1 MISQKTIQEI
11 RDTAKIEDVIGDYV
25 TLKKRGVNLL
35 GLCPF
40 HNEKTPSFT
49 VSPAKNIYKCFGCG
63 ESGGAINFIMEHEGM
78 TYPQALRHLA
88 DKYGI
93 EMDETKPSAE
103 AIQERQMMDSLYLI
117 NERTQQFFAQQLF
130 ETESGKNI
138 GLSYFKERGFN
149 EDTIKKFGLGYAPTG
164 FKTFTDKAVKE
175 GYKLELLQ
183 KAGVTSQKGYDFFR
197 DRMMFVIHNLTGKVI
212 GFGGRTL
219 SKDKKSPKYINT
231 PESEIYVKNK
241 SLYGIY
247 FAKTAIRRADECILV
262 EGYTDVISLHQSG
275 IENVVASSGTS
286 LTVGQIGMIKRY
298 TPNIKILYDGDPA
311 GIKAAMRG
319 LDMVLEQ
326 DMNVKIVLL
335 PTGEDPDSYLRQLG
349 ADAFKEYISQNA
361 NDFIL
366 FKTNLLLEE
375 SEGDPVKKAGLI
387 KDIVESISKVR
398 DPIKRSVYIKEC
410 AVRVDISEQVLIT
423 EVNKII
429 HRDLRK
435 REQQAA
441 ARQATDDAPP
451 PHTAADAPP
460 EEAAIIGEAPLPK
473 SRELTD
479 EFQEKD
485 IVRLIVEFGDRIL
498 EGEITVAAHV
508 LANIEDVMDEFDDKL
523 CGEIIAE
530 AYDLIRNE
538 QIIKPSYFISHQ
550 NPDIAKLAISLTHLP
565 HVYSPNWEEKLGHPL
580 QTQSMPNE
588 NYAMDVKGSI
598 KMFVFKKIN
607 KMITKNALKIK
618 DLQENKKYDE
628 IDYLMK
634 LQMKLKHIEGELF
647 ENQLG
652 ANIKPFDR

>member
-11 RDTAKIEDVIGDYV
+11 RETAKIEDVIGDYV

-88 DKYGI
+88 GKYNI
-93 EMDETKPSAE
+93 ELDETQPSQE

-117 NERTQQFFAQQLF
+117 NERAQQFFAKQLF
-130 ETESGKNI
+130 ESEAGKTI

-149 EDTIKKFGLGYAPTG
+149 EDTIKKFGLGYAPKG
-164 FKTFTDKAVKE
+164 YKAFTDKAVSD

-183 KAGVTSQKGYDFFR
+183 KAGVTSQKGFDFFR

-219 SKDKKSPKYINT
+219 STDPKSPKYINT
-231 PESEIYVKNK
+231 AESEIYVKNK

-262 EGYTDVISLHQSG
+262 EGYTDVIALHQSG
-275 IENVVASSGTS
+275 IENTVASSGTS

-335 PTGEDPDSYLRQLG
+335 PEGEDPDSYLKQVG
-349 ADAFKEYISQNA
+349 ADAFKQYISDNA

-366 FKTNLLLEE
+366 FKVNLLLEE
-375 SEGDPVKKAGLI
+375 VEGDPVKKSELI
-387 KDIVESISKVR
+387 KDIVTSISKVR
-398 DPIKRSVYIKEC
+398 DPIKRSLYTKEC
-410 AVRVDISEQVLIT
+410 AVKMDIDEQILIN
-423 EVNKII
+423 EINKII
-429 HRDLRK
+429 YKSLKK
-435 REQQAA
+435 REQQVA

-451 PHTAADAPP
+451 PHTADDAPP
-460 EEAAIIGEAPLPK
+460 EEGAIEGEAAPK

-485 IVRLIVEFGDRIL
+485 IVRLIVEFGDRTL
-498 EGEITVAAHV
+498 EDGATVAAFV
-508 LANIEDVMDEFDDKL
+508 LASIEEVMEEFDDTL
-523 CGEIIAE
+523 CRQIVTE
-530 AYDLIRNE
+530 AYELLRNKQPVE
-538 QIIKPSYFISHQ
+538 PQYFLNHTDPRI
-550 NPDIAKLAISLTHLP
+550 PDLAITLTHTR
-565 HVYSPNWEEKLGHPL
+565 HEYSPNWEDKLQHPL
-580 QTQSMPNE
+580 QTQEMPDQ
-588 NYAMDVKGSI
+588 NYKRDAKEGVTRFK
-598 KMFVFKKIN
+598 FKKVCRLCE
-607 KMITKNALKIK
+607 KN
-618 DLQENKKYDE
+618 QERMKTAQSEGRADE
-628 IDYLMK
+628 LLHLMK
-634 LQMKLKHIEGELF
+634 IHQKLITLRE
-647 ENQLG
+647 QLG
-652 ANIKPFDR
+652 AELGTVGVIR

>member
-11 RDTAKIEDVIGDYV
+11 RDTAKIEDVVGDYV

-88 DKYGI
+88 GKYNI
-93 EMDETKPSAE
+93 EIDETKPSAE
-103 AIQERQMMDSLYLI
+103 AIQERQTMDSLYLI
-117 NERTQQFFAQQLF
+117 NERAQQFFAKQLF

-138 GLSYFKERGFN
+138 GLTYFKERGFN
-149 EDTIKKFGLGYAPTG
+149 EDTIKKFGLGYAPNG

-183 KAGVTSQKGYDFFR
+183 KAGVTSQKGFDFFR

-298 TPNIKILYDGDPA
+298 TPNMKILYDGDPA

-326 DMNVKIVLL
+326 DMNVKVVLL

-349 ADAFKEYISQNA
+349 ADAFKQYIADNA

-375 SEGDPVKKAGLI
+375 AGDDPVKRSQLI
-387 KDIVESISKVR
+387 NDIILTISKVK
-398 DPIKRSVYIKEC
+398 DPPKREGYIKKC
-410 AVRVDISEQVLIT
+410 AELLKTDQQGLINAINTLIFKDLQKKQNISNNQENISTPTTQSDNASEPHRVTQNQSNIYQ
-423 EVNKII
+423 
-429 HRDLRK
+429 
-435 REQQAA
+435 
-441 ARQATDDAPP
+441 
-451 PHTAADAPP
+451 
-460 EEAAIIGEAPLPK
+460 
-473 SRELTD
+473 ELND
-479 EFQEKD
+479 VPQEKN
-485 IVRLIVEFGDRIL
+485 IVRLIAEFGDRIF
-498 EGEITVAAHV
+498 EGNMTVAVYV
-508 LANIEDVMDEFDDKL
+508 LTSIEDVMEEFDNKL
-523 CGEIIAE
+523 CHQIVIETYELIHNQQPVEPQYFLNHNDTRIS
-530 AYDLIRNE
+530 DLVIT
-538 QIIKPSYFISHQ
+538 
-550 NPDIAKLAISLTHLP
+550 LTHEQ
-565 HVYSPNWEEKLGHPL
+565 HEYSPNWENMLEHPL
-580 QTQSMPNE
+580 QTQPMPDQ
-588 NYAMDVKGSI
+588 NYKRDVKEGVTLFKLI
-598 KMFVFKKIN
+598 KVCRLCKKNSASFKSAQSEGRVDELLHLMKIQ
-607 KMITKNALKIK
+607 LK
-618 DLQENKKYDE
+618 LQELREVLSK
-628 IDYLMK
+628 
-634 LQMKLKHIEGELF
+634 ELGIVV
-647 ENQLG
+647 L
-652 ANIKPFDR
+652 P

>member
-1 MISQKTIQEI
+1 
-11 RDTAKIEDVIGDYV
+11 
-25 TLKKRGVNLL
+25 
-35 GLCPF
+35 
-40 HNEKTPSFT
+40 
-49 VSPAKNIYKCFGCG
+49 
-63 ESGGAINFIMEHEGM
+63 
-78 TYPQALRHLA
+78 
-88 DKYGI
+88 
-93 EMDETKPSAE
+93 
-103 AIQERQMMDSLYLI
+103 MMDSLYLI
-117 NERTQQFFAQQLF
+117 NERAQQFFAQQLF

-164 FKTFTDKAVKE
+164 YKTFTDKAVKE
-175 GYKLELLQ
+175 GYKPELLQ
-183 KAGVTSQKGYDFFR
+183 KAGVTSQKGFDFFR

-231 PESEIYVKNK
+231 PESEIYVKNR

-247 FAKTAIRRADECILV
+247 FAKTAIRRTDECILV

-286 LTVGQIGMIKRY
+286 LTVGQISMIKRY

-326 DMNVKIVLL
+326 DMNVKVVLL

-375 SEGDPVKKAGLI
+375 AEGDPVKKAGLI
-387 KDIVESISKVR
+387 KDIVQSISKVR

-410 AVRVDISEQVLIT
+410 AVKMDIAEQILIT
-423 EVNKII
+423 ETNKII

-435 REQQAA
+435 REQQTAA
-441 ARQATDDAPP
+441 QQATDNAPP

-460 EEAAIIGEAPLPK
+460 EAANQIPGELPPK

-498 EGEITVAAHV
+498 EEEMTVAAYV
-508 LANIEDVMDEFDDKL
+508 LASIEDVMEEFDDKL
-523 CGEIIAE
+523 CGQIIAE
-530 AYDLIRNE
+530 AYNLIRE
-538 QIIKPSYFISHQ
+538 GQMLSQQYFTNHQ
-550 NPDIAKLAISLTHLP
+550 NPDIAQLAISLTHLP
-565 HVYSPNWEEKLGHPL
+565 HEYSSNWEDKLHHPM
-580 QTQSMPNE
+580 QTQRMPDE
-588 NYAMDVKGSI
+588 NYINDVKEGVRRF
-598 KMFVFKKIN
+598 KFKKVCRLCE
-607 KMITKNALKIK
+607 KHKEQLKTAPPEQQLELLKI
-618 DLQENKKYDE
+618 QQ
-628 IDYLMK
+628 K
-634 LQMKLKHIEGELF
+634 LNEMRETLGE
-647 ENQLG
+647 ELG
-652 ANIKPFDR
+652 TVGGIK

>member
-1 MISQKTIQEI
+1 MISQKTIREI
-11 RDTAKIEDVIGDYV
+11 RDAAKIEDIIGDYV

-63 ESGGAINFIMEHEGM
+63 ESGGSINFIMEHEGM

-88 DKYGI
+88 ERYNI
-93 EMDETKPSAE
+93 ELDETKPSAE
-103 AIQERQMMDSLYLI
+103 AIQERQTIDSLYLI
-117 NERTQQFFAQQLF
+117 NERTQQFFAKQLF
-130 ETESGKNI
+130 ETEAGKNI
-138 GLSYFKERGFN
+138 ALTYFKERGFN
-149 EDTIKKFGLGYAPTG
+149 EDTIRKFGLGYAPNG
-164 FKTFTDKAVKE
+164 YKTFTDKAVKE
-175 GYKLELLQ
+175 GYKLDLLQ
-183 KAGVTSQKGYDFFR
+183 KAGVTSRKGFDFFR

-247 FAKTAIRRADECILV
+247 FAKTAIRKADECILV

-286 LTVGQIGMIKRY
+286 LTVGQIGMVKRY

-326 DMNVKIVLL
+326 DMNVKVVLL
-335 PTGEDPDSYLRQLG
+335 PEGEDPDSYLRKLG
-349 ADAFKEYISQNA
+349 ADAFKQYISDNA

-366 FKTNLLLEE
+366 FKTNLLLKEA
-375 SEGDPVKKAGLI
+375 EGDPVKKARLV

-398 DPIKRSVYIKEC
+398 EPIKRSIYIKEC
-410 AVRVDISEQVLIT
+410 AAKMDISEQILIT

-429 HRDLRK
+429 HRSLQK
-435 REQQAA
+435 REQQITAQ
-441 ARQATDDAPP
+441 QASDDAPP
-451 PHTAADAPP
+451 PHTAADAPQ
-460 EEAAIIGEAPLPK
+460 EDAAQIGGEPAPKK

-498 EGEITVAAHV
+498 EEEMTVAAYV
-508 LANIEDVMDEFDDKL
+508 LASIEDVMEEFADPL
-523 CGEIIAE
+523 CQQVVSE
-530 AYDLIRNE
+530 AYEVLRNK
-538 QIIKPSYFISHQ
+538 QTLSPQHFTNHSDPNITQ
-550 NPDIAKLAISLTHLP
+550 LAIALTHLP
-565 HVYSPNWEEKLGHPL
+565 HEYSSNWEDKLQHPL
-580 QTQSMPNE
+580 QTQEMPDK
-588 NYAMDVKGSI
+588 NYVNDVKIGV
-598 KMFVFKKIN
+598 KRFKFKKVCGLCEKN
-607 KMITKNALKIK
+607 KEKFKTAAPDELLYLLKI
-618 DLQENKKYDE
+618 QQ
-628 IDYLMK
+628 K
-634 LQMKLKHIEGELF
+634 LNEMREALGVEL
-647 ENQLG
+647 G
-652 ANIKPFDR
+652 TVGVIR